1 MENVCSFPTKSV
13 MEPIAGACEMFYE
26 WVENPALSHSL
37 ISQRALQCEGLSA
50 LTHMWE
56 LPGLSSLRWEKGD
69 GVHTMWFIE
78 DKYGWGSCQFY
89 SLVRAQRKCFLHIQE
104 VRLGGEM
111 RKVLAAEQGGKSPT
125 ARWAVEPRL
134 INPAGSGLSL
144 CDQVRYWPALL
155 LRVWLLQERLGQG
168 SPLPYP
174 ERAILMRIWAFFP
187 IRGPRDWDMASPQ
200 NLNIQRHLERGRVI
214 YI

>member
-1 MENVCSFPTKSV
+1 MKKKKKLIGNNFPMENVCSFPTKSV

-144 CDQVRYWPALL
+144 CD
-155 LRVWLLQERLGQG
+155 
-168 SPLPYP
+168 LPSFSGFG
-174 ERAILMRIWAFFP
+174 LCKKD
-187 IRGPRDWDMASPQ
+187 RDKAVHCLTQ
-200 NLNIQRHLERGRVI
+200 KGLF
-214 YI
+214 